1 MTLSQETNG
10 AEGVPSPRAE
20 DSSATKL
27 RTKAQDATQAD
38 KTRTN
43 LTKKVTSRLSK
54 ALTRSL
60 SRHEDLSSV
69 PRHGH
74 KICKLGRR

>member
-1 MTLSQETNG
+1 MTLGQETNG

-20 DSSATKL
+20 DSATKL

-69 PRHGH
+69 PHHGH